1 LRGWVGGSSARVRRS
16 TLRAAQPASPP
27 QRPAALA
34 TASQRLHCLGV
45 SQCKVVRVRL
55 AIGSDDTTRH
65 GAWPCNMQSPLARVR
80 SAACATSCGT
90 RTRACSTQATPFRK
104 PPPRLRRRAPHRS
117 AVRSQSRREG
127 CDQRSHAPDAC
138 AARLGTCCALHA
150 LRGTMNRI
158 SYPNCARSALVR
170 LMSMRSFTSSC
181 MQEERAATLAAR
193 VELAD
198 AKQVRARACLHACA
212 CVWLPSPME
221 LANAQRPAKRRP
233 GTVAPACGHL
243 RHSVGG
249 SRLGPV
255 A

>member
-1 LRGWVGGSSARVRRS
+1 MQSGASSVGLRIRR
-16 TLRAAQPASPP
+16 
-27 QRPAALA
+27 
-34 TASQRLHCLGV
+34 H
-45 SQCKVVRVRL
+45 
-55 AIGSDDTTRH
+55 DTTRRVAVQH
-65 GAWPCNMQSPLARVR
+65 AIAIGARQVGSVRDQLRDAHEGMLDAGNAVQETAAAPPRKSSPPLRRSFAFAPRGMR
-80 SAACATSCGT
+80 SAPSCARCLCG
-90 RTRACSTQATPFRK
+90 
-104 PPPRLRRRAPHRS
+104 S
-117 AVRSQSRREG
+117 ARHVL
-127 CDQRSHAPDAC
+127 HAE
-138 AARLGTCCALHA
+138 HA

-158 SYPNCARSALVR
+158 SYPNCTRSALVR

-198 AKQVRARACLHACA
+198 AKQVRARACLRACA

-233 GTVAPACGHL
+233 ATAAPACGHL